1 MSTPPGT
8 TRVVVARPV
17 CPDASGVTVPTAV
30 PAPTT
35 SGSREGLSPHRSM
48 IGTDHVRA
56 PRSNMPDVEPIEGSV
71 TSVPVRRYTIQ
82 SAIMLSLAH
91 ASHST
96 GWHCRT
102 QARRG
107 GALSEIQPPPSR

>member
-1 MSTPPGT
+1 MAL
-8 TRVVVARPV
+8 RLLR
-17 CPDASGVTVPTAV
+17 ASLFLVTALAVTVFTLEAV
-30 PAPTT
+30 KRVTD
-35 SGSREGLSPHRSM
+35 PHR
-48 IGTDHVRA
+48 
-56 PRSNMPDVEPIEGSV
+56 VEPIEGSV